1 MTGYQT
7 TAHQCPKVEDIKPT
21 ADKSQSVGSAEPI
34 RSGEVP
40 MKFILGS
47 IPNGAGT
54 TVLWFCGLLFLF
66 HDATP
71 ANI

>member
-1 MTGYQT
+1 MV
-7 TAHQCPKVEDIKPT
+7 C
-21 ADKSQSVGSAEPI
+21 GS

-54 TVLWFCGLLFLF
+54 MVLWFCGLLFVVKGGK
-66 HDATP
+66 T
-71 ANI
+71 